1 MLRRVLDA
9 ATRSKAVAV
18 ACIETH
24 GILTRA
30 RSVEH
35 SCLPSGVLAASLFT
49 GQAWGDYDGDG
60 LVDLY
65 LTDSAG
71 PNTLFRNIGNGRFEV
86 SPLNADV
93 ALPAHVSGGATF
105 ADYDNDGRDDLLV
118 LRPGNQFHALTFR
131 DNVVEVLPTSIW
143 SLSAAMGSVR

>member
-1 MLRRVLDA
+1 MDYPTDITPGKDGVGRQHIA
-9 ATRSKAVAV
+9 ACLALGLAVGSA
-18 ACIETH
+18 AAPGHAIEFDDVTDSA
-24 GILTRA
+24 GIAQAHHA
-30 RSVEH
+30 RY
-35 SCLPSGVLAASLFT
+35 FIT

-93 ALPAHVSGGATF
+93 ALPAHVSGC
-105 ADYDNDGRDDLLV
+105 V
-118 LRPGNQFHALTFR
+118 
-131 DNVVEVLPTSIW
+131 
-143 SLSAAMGSVR
+143 